1 MMFKLSGSLS
11 HAHWDHLHAD
21 PASCCTVLHGVGM
34 VETHNYLP
42 STLPWSSPT
51 SMWNNMR
58 RLSAAAE
65 HYFTASRWKLSA
77 KKRQHSS
84 QREHWPA
91 QALWRQS
98 QSTINDA
105 WVQRALSFA
114 LIIIDHLRMR
124 EYTHTAWWNHASS
137 SHFQMLKWFSGASIF
152 GPFIA
157 HTCACYANSVIKLD
171 QSRIIVVNYLDV
183 AERNRI
189 RI

>member
-1 MMFKLSGSLS
+1 MRIGIISMQILRHVARCCMVLGWLRNITICPAHFPGPVRRQCGTICDGYQLLRSTISLHQDGSCQQKS
-11 HAHWDHLHAD
+11 VSTAAKESIGLHRH
-21 PASCCTVLHGVGM
+21 C
-34 VETHNYLP
+34 
-42 STLPWSSPT
+42 
-51 SMWNNMR
+51 
-58 RLSAAAE
+58 
-65 HYFTASRWKLSA
+65 
-77 KKRQHSS
+77 
-84 QREHWPA
+84 
-91 QALWRQS
+91 WRQS

-171 QSRIIVVNYLDV
+171 QSRIIVVTTWM
-183 AERNRI
+183 
-189 RI
+189 